1 MKTIGIF
8 GLAALAAA
16 MTACGGNGQKTAGA
30 ETTDETDFQA
40 TQPLESGMYDASYF
54 EIKGADPKKGQFDGR
69 VIAAISPEQNALYVY
84 ENGNRT
90 KIKHVLVLEA
100 PFEKSD
106 SVYTAMSKGKPVT
119 LAADSADYVLN
130 YITSNDTVSITF
142 SQKARSNYT
151 ALEALEKISAS
162 R

>member
-1 MKTIGIF
+1 MCIR
-8 GLAALAAA
+8 
-16 MTACGGNGQKTAGA
+16 
-30 ETTDETDFQA
+30 D
-40 TQPLESGMYDASYF
+40 
-54 EIKGADPKKGQFDGR
+54 R
-69 VIAAISPEQNALYVY
+69 YVY

-106 SVYTAMSKGKPVT
+106 SVYTAVSKGKPVT
-119 LAADSADYVLN
+119 LATDSADYVLN